1 MANIKSAKKRI
12 KTTNRRTA
20 RNIRVKNHVK
30 EVEKTFLA
38 AVESGD
44 VEKAEAAFRAAE
56 KKIMQAS
63 AKGTMHKNTAARTV
77 SRLEKRLN
85 NLKAEK

>member
-12 KTTNRRTA
+12 KVIDKKTA
-20 RNIRVKNHVK
+20 RNARIKNHVK
-30 EVEKTFLA
+30 EAEKAFMTAVAKGDVAEAEKTF
-38 AVESGD
+38 AV
-44 VEKAEAAFRAAE
+44 AE

-77 SRLEKRLN
+77 SRLNRRLN
-85 NLKAEK
+85 NLKADN

>member
-12 KTTNRRTA
+12 KVIDKKTA
-20 RNIRVKNHVK
+20 RNARIKNHVK
-30 EVEKTFLA
+30 EAEKAFMTAVAKRDVAEAEKTF
-38 AVESGD
+38 AV
-44 VEKAEAAFRAAE
+44 AE

-77 SRLEKRLN
+77 SRLNRRLN
-85 NLKAEK
+85 NLKADN